1 MVTQRVGRQ
10 TRQRT
15 SDWSAFDYCCCP
27 KLGVVLQMS
36 SNKAF
41 RDFQVNPEWI
51 WSLLQAGKVSLPGAR
66 AEIVR
71 CRKNL
76 SRHLQNWEVLDR
88 EVATT
93 ELAEQIRVNQ
103 EEFNKRRQP
112 FKRIPQVQR
121 FLALA
126 QTPSERR
133 PVLVLGGPSRL
144 GKTQFVTAL
153 VPPGCCVDVNC
164 SGVLDPP
171 LRSFDMRAHSLILFD
186 EASVQMVL
194 KNRKLFQAPN
204 ALVTLGTSPT
214 NRDAYSV
221 YLNDTL
227 LVICSNSWTLQVSLT
242 PSVDAEWIRKN
253 QVYVDVSEPLWVDAP
268 ETRSG
273 HGE

>member
-1 MVTQRVGRQ
+1 M
-10 TRQRT
+10 
-15 SDWSAFDYCCCP
+15 
-27 KLGVVLQMS
+27 LQVS
-36 SNKAF
+36 SN
-41 RDFQVNPEWI
+41 RSYQDFQANPEWS
-51 WSLLQAGKVSLPGAR
+51 WSLLQAGKVSLPTAR

-88 EVATT
+88 ELATT
-93 ELAEQIRVNQ
+93 DLVERIRVKQ

-112 FKRIPQVQR
+112 STRIPQVRR
-121 FLALA
+121 FQALA

-133 PVLVLGGPSRL
+133 PCLVLDGPSRL
-144 GKTQFVTAL
+144 GKTQFVTAR
-153 VPPGCCVDVNC
+153 VPPGGWCDVNC
-164 SGVLDPP
+164 SGVLDQP
-171 LRSFDMRAHSLILFD
+171 LRIFDMRAHSLILFD

-227 LVICSNSWTLQVSLT
+227 LVICSNSWNLQVSLA
-242 PSVDAEWIRKN
+242 PSVDAEWVRKN
-253 QVYVDVSEPLWVDAP
+253 QVYVGVSEPLWVDAP